1 MQDLAARNI
10 LINDNLVCKVA
21 DFGLSREIDIDTT
34 DGAYTTKVGRLRSGA
49 SCTAFITSPSLIENR
64 LLHFNSFC
72 IYAQIEFGIN
82 WHISKL
88 KRTHLILLLDME
100 WFKGNLYL
108 LMTNSCDSKIL
119 YRYINKLQYYHS
131 DQVDIF

>member
-1 MQDLAARNI
+1 
-10 LINDNLVCKVA
+10 
-21 DFGLSREIDIDTT
+21 
-34 DGAYTTKVGRLRSGA
+34 
-49 SCTAFITSPSLIENR
+49 
-64 LLHFNSFC
+64 
-72 IYAQIEFGIN
+72 
-82 WHISKL
+82 
-88 KRTHLILLLDME
+88 ME